1 MELKLKKAEIERI
14 IAERFNVDPKQVIA
28 SVNEVWVG
36 QGMTEHLAKEP
47 VVYVTKP
54 LEETQL

>member
-14 IAERFNVDPKQVIA
+14 IADRFNVDPKQVVA

-36 QGMTEHLAKEP
+36 QGMAEHLAKEP

-54 LEETQL
+54 MEETPL

>member
-1 MELKLKKAEIERI
+1 MELKLNKTEIERI
-14 IAERFNVDPKQVIA
+14 IAERFNVDPKQVVA

-36 QGMTEHLAKEP
+36 QGMAEHLAKEP

-54 LEETQL
+54 MEETPL

>member
-1 MELKLKKAEIERI
+1 MELKLNKAEIERI
-14 IAERFNVDPKQVIA
+14 IAERFNVDPQQVIA
-28 SVNEVWVG
+28 SVDDIWRGE
-36 QGMTEHLAKEP
+36 GMAEHLAKEP